1 MEEDRVVDDVDA
13 ITVRGADDAGRAR
26 IWTEWVVEFGQAEA
40 SRRWLAIFAATD
52 APKTG

>member
-1 MEEDRVVDDVDA
+1 METFDA
-13 ITVRGADDAGRAR
+13 EAVRSADEGERRR
-26 IWTEWVVEFGQAEA
+26 IWTEWVDALGKSEA